1 MPWEPAD
8 TGPAQALA
16 PAMSVGSSPIP
27 GALEEH
33 LLPGIPVGWVQQ
45 LPPHHHIP
53 WAQRSH
59 PSVSRPLESEHV
71 VLLPAP

>member
-16 PAMSVGSSPIP
+16 PAMSAGSGPIP

-45 LPPHHHIP
+45 LYPIITPPGHSK
-53 WAQRSH
+53 AT
-59 PSVSRPLESEHV
+59 
-71 VLLPAP
+71 PA